1 VSTVVPLDSVTE
13 VATEAP
19 PGSVRVDLTVKPF
32 RFMPDQL
39 TVPAGDV
46 VFFLVNA
53 TPEGGS
59 GTHVLSIG
67 AASRKEVAAASGSVA
82 PGESASFTVMGL
94 EAGDKFTIWCPI
106 EPHAAQGMVGTL
118 TVE

>member
-1 VSTVVPLDSVTE
+1 VSAVVPLDSVTE
-13 VATEAP
+13 IGTEAP

-53 TPEGGS
+53 TPEGS
-59 GTHVLSIG
+59 PGTHALSIG
-67 AASRKEVAAASGSVA
+67 TASREEVAAASGSVA

-94 EAGDKFTIWCPI
+94 KSGDKFIIWCPI

>member
-1 VSTVVPLDSVTE
+1 VVSLQSVTE
-13 VATEAP
+13 VVSEAP